1 MSKKDLEEEDKK
13 EQAWT
18 DEELAAVPKSPKR
31 FSVWVE
37 DRYMITENEP
47 GKRAL
52 LKENNFYC
60 PVKDKTRCM
69 CSDFKDYDG
78 ECVCA
83 GQIYKKTLRD
93 EAAFLNMRKATF
105 KRGE

>member
-1 MSKKDLEEEDKK
+1 MKKDDKEFEEK
-13 EQAWT
+13 EGTWS
-18 DEELAAVPKSPKR
+18 DEELAEVPKSPKR

-37 DRYMITENEP
+37 DRYMITENAP
-47 GKRAL
+47 GKRTA

-60 PVKDKTRCM
+60 PVEKGQRCM
-69 CSDFKDYDG
+69 CEDFKDFNG

-83 GQIYKKTLRD
+83 GEVYKKTLRD
-93 EAAFLNMRKATF
+93 EAVFLKMRRKSF